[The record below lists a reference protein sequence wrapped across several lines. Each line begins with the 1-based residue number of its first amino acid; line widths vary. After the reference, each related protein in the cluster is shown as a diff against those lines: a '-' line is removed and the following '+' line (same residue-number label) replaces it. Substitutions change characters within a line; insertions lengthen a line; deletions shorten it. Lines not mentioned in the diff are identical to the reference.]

1 MTSAAEWLSDPA
13 KNIAKTPRPAQVRMA
28 SLVENT
34 LSEKGFAMIEAGTGT
49 GKSFAYLLPAILSGK
64 RVLVSTAKKAL
75 QKQLR
80 DNDMPFLLN
89 ALGIETTFASLK
101 GKNNYVCKLRL
112 DDFVKGDMVH
122 RFSAREI
129 QEFQRWAV
137 LNDIGELDD
146 YEQELDFASFVR
158 VSECVVRQCG
168 FADACGYRR
177 AKTAAGMAKIVIVN
191 HALLAFDLALG
202 GGKIVGSY
210 DAVIVDEAHQAAK
223 YFREAHTCRIHNKQP
238 EALRKLMQDTAL
250 RVPETLESRVHAF
263 LAKLPERGKVPKSN
277 DIVEASLAV
286 YRDLSQI
293 KQQLIADGSWSEKAE
308 DVDPD
313 EPETLRDAREL
324 GRLRAA
330 ATVTKRMMQA
340 CEVCVDKLDL
350 KIDEHGAEKLTPEDF
365 VMFVETR
372 TARGDVHKEFV
383 ATPVEVGPFVA
394 PVLKKTET
402 VVFTSATLSTG
413 GNFDYACREFGLKPD
428 DVAVKEALPPT
439 FNYKLNSCLYVS
451 PTTIEYR
458 RDDRYAYWDNCARE
472 MHELL
477 SASQGGAFILCSS
490 YEDMTAFFER
500 LNSMRGRNYQ
510 LRSQSGNVDGLISWF
525 KEERSPVVLGV
536 KSIWEGVDI
545 PGLGL
550 RLVIIP
556 RLPFPNPDDPVFTA
570 RKSKY
575 VAARVRRG
583 AEPRVAELN
592 AWQAFDLQEALMDL
606 KQGAG
611 RLIRRETD
619 RGVVAVLDK
628 RAYPGV
634 KRYGD
639 TVRNALP
646 HPVTYDLNAA
656 KRFLSILAS
665 QV

>member
-28 SLVENT
+28 SLVEKT
-34 LSEKGFAMIEAGTGT
+34 LDEKGFAMIEAGTGT

-64 RVLVSTAKKAL
+64 RVIVSTAKKAL

-80 DNDMPFLLN
+80 DNDMPFLLQ
-89 ALGIETTFASLK
+89 ALGVPTMYASLK
-101 GKNNYVCKLRL
+101 GKNNYVCKMRL
-112 DDFVKGDMVH
+112 DDFVKGDLAH

-129 QEFQRWAV
+129 QEFQSWA
-137 LNDIGELDD
+137 LLDEMGELDD
-146 YEQELDFASFVR
+146 YDGEVDFSNYVR
-158 VSECVVRQCG
+158 VSECVVKHCG
-168 FADACGYRR
+168 FADACGFRR
-177 AKTAAGMAKIVIVN
+177 AKTKANMAKIVIVN

-202 GGKIVGSY
+202 GGRIVGEY
-210 DAVIVDEAHQAAK
+210 DAVVIDEAHQAAK

-238 EALRKLMQDTAL
+238 DAIRRLIQDTNL
-250 RVPETLESRVHAF
+250 YVPETLENRVHAF
-263 LAKLPERGKVPKSN
+263 LGKLPEKGKVPKRD
-277 DIVEASLAV
+277 DIVEACIAV
-286 YRDLSQI
+286 YRDLTQI
-293 KQQLIADGSWSEKAE
+293 KEQLIKDGSWSETE
-308 DVDPD
+308 VDEEAGD
-313 EPETLRDAREL
+313 ALRDPREL

-350 KIDEHGAEKLTPEDF
+350 KVDEHGAEKLTPEDF

-372 TARGDVHKEFV
+372 TTRGDVHKEFV

-394 PVLKKTET
+394 PALKRAET
-402 VVFTSATLSTG
+402 VIFTSATLATG
-413 GNFDYACREFGLKPD
+413 GSFDYACREFGLKPE
-428 DVAVKEALPPT
+428 DVAVKESLPPT

-451 PTTIEYR
+451 PNTIEYG
-458 RDDRYAYWDNCARE
+458 RDNRYNYWDSCARE

-477 SASQGGAFILCSS
+477 TASQGGAFILCAS
-490 YEDMTAFFER
+490 YEDMSAFYER
-500 LNSMRGRNYQ
+500 LHTMRGRNYE
-510 LRSQSGNVDGLISWF
+510 LRSQAGNVDGLISWF
-525 KEERSPVVLGV
+525 KEERAPVALGV

-583 AEPRVAELN
+583 SDARAADLA
-592 AWQAFDLQEALMDL
+592 AWQSFDLQEALMDF

-639 TVRNALP
+639 TVRNSIP
-646 HPVTYDLNAA
+646 HPVTYDLAAA

-665 QV
+665 QA